1 MNEETSKES
10 GLLQAGSEAV
20 GLQNQVQ
27 AHGNVG
33 HSSRASRQF
42 TTVVIDEEPQV
53 APEPDKPIKPAKPK
67 RRRGRPPGAKTQ
79 VAHEHVTADEFAV
92 LRAVAQGMD
101 ITAAARQFLRWP
113 GRAPER
119 PDLLQIY
126 SELLG
131 RVEAGAQAFLDPKL
145 ARRMVRDLLNHQ
157 TVVPETT
164 MPLKAGSAEVHS
176 PTQVDGDTALPMTPP
191 SPLNLPR
198 KPSRPTL
205 EEFSAQFDEDMY
217 SEAEMIELY
226 EEAYSDERDASV
238 SEAGPQS
245 LVELDIEQLLNVEPV
260 SKASHDSGVA
270 AGETANQ
277 VVFAEALAAKSL
289 SQRVEIQLAAIKWLE
304 ERLGKRPARNHQISQ
319 WVKLDSA
326 QRQALRE
333 VGVVSLG
340 DLVDWMSL
348 QGERWVKKLPGYG
361 VSRGRSLVQWLGRW
375 PIEPRQGLK
384 PLPFLEGSPTPSTGR
399 ALSTSGGTGTISST
413 GRGLAPLMA
422 MDWPVSLNGASG
434 EFRSPSANSLSAHN
448 DQEAVQAWFRLLKDK
463 SPHTQA
469 AYRRAIER
477 LILWA
482 VHERGLALSSLTE
495 LDMQDFKEFLCHP
508 PAHWVQEPKAD
519 RGREARTWRPLKGP
533 LNQVSLNVTFAAVS
547 AMYAHWMESRYTT
560 LNPARKLIGKRTDE
574 LSMDVRR
581 SFTDQ
586 DREVIART
594 FDKMP
599 DTPAK
604 RRLRAILLLLEMGGL
619 RREEASKATW
629 GQVQPV
635 RIDGRLTN
643 DMCIEVVG
651 KGNRQRFVPLHDD
664 VVEALREH
672 MKDRKA
678 LMEQRKMLQFKS
690 IPDNEQP
697 LLGVLDDR
705 WILAQ
710 DKQLARRRASD
721 APDLLPMDARGVP
734 KFTVN
739 KNGSLSVQSIYQIL
753 KDFFRDCSEM
763 AGESVTDK
771 GGIFRRASTH
781 WLRHTFAHQLLKETD
796 RDLALVQSVLGH
808 KSITT
813 TAIYVKADLEERVM
827 GVKKL
832 RGSV

>member
-1 MNEETSKES
+1 
-10 GLLQAGSEAV
+10 
-20 GLQNQVQ
+20 
-27 AHGNVG
+27 
-33 HSSRASRQF
+33 
-42 TTVVIDEEPQV
+42 
-53 APEPDKPIKPAKPK
+53 
-67 RRRGRPPGAKTQ
+67 
-79 VAHEHVTADEFAV
+79 
-92 LRAVAQGMD
+92 
-101 ITAAARQFLRWP
+101 
-113 GRAPER
+113 
-119 PDLLQIY
+119 
-126 SELLG
+126 
-131 RVEAGAQAFLDPKL
+131 
-145 ARRMVRDLLNHQ
+145 
-157 TVVPETT
+157 
-164 MPLKAGSAEVHS
+164 
-176 PTQVDGDTALPMTPP
+176 
-191 SPLNLPR
+191 
-198 KPSRPTL
+198 
-205 EEFSAQFDEDMY
+205 
-217 SEAEMIELY
+217 
-226 EEAYSDERDASV
+226 
-238 SEAGPQS
+238 
-245 LVELDIEQLLNVEPV
+245 
-260 SKASHDSGVA
+260 
-270 AGETANQ
+270 
-277 VVFAEALAAKSL
+277 
-289 SQRVEIQLAAIKWLE
+289 
-304 ERLGKRPARNHQISQ
+304 
-319 WVKLDSA
+319 
-326 QRQALRE
+326 
-333 VGVVSLG
+333 
-340 DLVDWMSL
+340 
-348 QGERWVKKLPGYG
+348 
-361 VSRGRSLVQWLGRW
+361 
-375 PIEPRQGLK
+375 
-384 PLPFLEGSPTPSTGR
+384 
-399 ALSTSGGTGTISST
+399 
-413 GRGLAPLMA
+413 

-448 DQEAVQAWFRLLKDK
+448 DQEAVHAWFRLLKDK

-508 PAHWVQEPKAD
+508 PSHWVQEPKAD
-519 RGREARTWRPLKGP
+519 RGRGARTWRPLKGP

-619 RREEASKATW
+619 RREEACKATW

-678 LMEQRKMLQFKS
+678 LMEQRKMLQFKT

-705 WILAQ
+705 WILAH
-710 DKQLARRRASD
+710 DKQLEKRRASD
-721 APDLLPMDARGVP
+721 APDILPMDARGVP

-739 KNGSLSVQSIYQIL
+739 KNGALSVQSIYQIL
-753 KDFFRDCSEM
+753 KDFFSDCSEM

-771 GGIFRRASTH
+771 RGTFRRASTH
-781 WLRHTFAHQLLKETD
+781 WLRHTFAHHLLKETD
-796 RDLALVQSVLGH
+796 RDLALVQTVLGH

-813 TAIYVKADLEERVM
+813 TAIYVKADLEERVK

>member
-1 MNEETSKES
+1 MNEETSKEC
-10 GLLQAGSEAV
+10 GFLQARPEA
-20 GLQNQVQ
+20 LDPQHPVQ
-27 AHGNVG
+27 ARGDVG
-33 HSSRASRQF
+33 HSSLASRQF
-42 TTVVIDEEPQV
+42 STVVFDEEPQV
-53 APEPDKPIKPAKPK
+53 APEPDKPDKPK

-101 ITAAARQFLRWP
+101 IAAAARQFLRWP

-126 SELLG
+126 SELLS
-131 RVEAGAQAFLDPKL
+131 RIEAGAQAFLDPKL

-157 TVVPETT
+157 TVVPEAAV
-164 MPLKAGSAEVHS
+164 PVKAGSAEVHS
-176 PTQVDGDTALPMTPP
+176 SPQVDGNTAQPVTPP
-191 SPLNLPR
+191 PPLNLPR

-205 EEFSAQFDEDMY
+205 KEFSAQFDEDMY
-217 SEAEMIELY
+217 SEAELIDLY
-226 EEAYSDERDASV
+226 EEAYSNERDVTSSQAVPS
-238 SEAGPQS
+238 AQ
-245 LVELDIEQLLNVEPV
+245 VELNIEQLLNTEANPPA
-260 SKASHDSGVA
+260 SNASGGALGEKA
-270 AGETANQ
+270 Q
-277 VVFAEALAAKSL
+277 PVVFAEALAAKSL
-289 SQRVEIQLAAIKWLE
+289 SQRVEIQLAAINWLE
-304 ERLGKRPARNHQISQ
+304 ERLGKRPERNHQVSQ

-361 VSRGRSLVQWLGRW
+361 VSRGRSLVQWLISW
-375 PIEPRQGLK
+375 PIEPREGLK
-384 PLPFLEGSPTPSTGR
+384 PLPFLEGHTTQSTGR
-399 ALSTSGGTGTISST
+399 ALSVVAGTGTGAG
-413 GRGLAPLMA
+413 GRLAPLMA
-422 MDWPVSLNGASG
+422 MDWPVSLNGSSG

-448 DQEAVQAWFRLLKDK
+448 DQEAVHAWFRLLKDK

-594 FDKMP
+594 FDKMS

-643 DMCIEVVG
+643 YMCIEVVG

-664 VVEALREH
+664 LVEALREH
-672 MKDRKA
+672 MKDRRA

-705 WILAQ
+705 WILAH
-710 DKQLARRRASD
+710 DKQLEKRRASD
-721 APDLLPMDARGVP
+721 APDILTLDTRGVP

-739 KNGSLSVQSIYQIL
+739 KNGALSVQSIYQIL
-753 KDFFRDCSEM
+753 KDFFSDCSEM

-771 GGIFRRASTH
+771 RGTFRRASTH
-781 WLRHTFAHQLLKETD
+781 WLRHTFAHHLLKETD
-796 RDLALVQSVLGH
+796 RDLALVQTVLGH

-813 TAIYVKADLEERVM
+813 TAIYVKADLEERVK

>member
-1 MNEETSKES
+1 MNEETSKEP
-10 GLLQAGSEAV
+10 GLLQVRPEA
-20 GLQNQVQ
+20 LDPQHSVQ
-27 AHGNVG
+27 APGDVG

-53 APEPDKPIKPAKPK
+53 ALEPSMPGKPDKPK

-101 ITAAARQFLRWP
+101 IAAAARQFLRWP

-126 SELLG
+126 SELLS

-157 TVVPETT
+157 TVVPEAAV
-164 MPLKAGSAEVHS
+164 PVKAGSAEVHS
-176 PTQVDGDTALPMTPP
+176 ATHVDGGTALPVTPP

-217 SEAEMIELY
+217 SEAELIELY
-226 EEAYSDERDASV
+226 EEAHSDERDASV
-238 SEAGPQS
+238 SEAVPHS

-289 SQRVEIQLAAIKWLE
+289 SQRVEIQLAAINWLE
-304 ERLGKRPARNHQISQ
+304 ERLGKRPARNHQVSQ
-319 WVKLDSA
+319 WVKLDGA

-361 VSRGRSLVQWLGRW
+361 VSRGRSLVQWLSRW
-375 PIEPRQGLK
+375 PIEPREGLK

-399 ALSTSGGTGTISST
+399 ALSAVAGTEIGAGG
-413 GRGLAPLMA
+413 RLAPLLA
-422 MDWPVSLNGASG
+422 MDWPVSLNGSSG

-448 DQEAVQAWFRLLKDK
+448 DQEAVHAWFRLLKDK

-495 LDMQDFKEFLCHP
+495 LDMQDFKAFLCHP

-519 RGREARTWRPLKGP
+519 RGRGAGTWRPLKGP

-586 DREVIART
+586 DREVIALT

-619 RREEASKATW
+619 RREEACKATW

-635 RIDGRLTN
+635 RIDGRLTH

-664 VVEALREH
+664 VVAALREH
-672 MKDRKA
+672 MKDRRA

-710 DKQLARRRASD
+710 DKQLARRRVSD

-739 KNGSLSVQSIYQIL
+739 KNGALSVQSIYQIL
-753 KDFFRDCSEM
+753 KDFFSDCSEM

-771 GGIFRRASTH
+771 RGTFRRASTH
-781 WLRHTFAHQLLKETD
+781 WLRHTFAHHLLKETD
-796 RDLALVQSVLGH
+796 RDLALVQTVLGH

-813 TAIYVKADLEERVM
+813 TAIYVKADLEERVK

>member
-10 GLLQAGSEAV
+10 GFLQARPEAL
-20 GLQNQVQ
+20 GPQHPAQNL
-27 AHGNVG
+27 GDVG

-53 APEPDKPIKPAKPK
+53 APEPGKPDKPK

-101 ITAAARQFLRWP
+101 IAAAARQFLRWP

-126 SELLG
+126 SELLS
-131 RVEAGAQAFLDPKL
+131 RVEAGAQAFLDSKR

-157 TVVPETT
+157 TVVPEATV
-164 MPLKAGSAEVHS
+164 PVAAGSAEAHPS
-176 PTQVDGDTALPMTPP
+176 AHVDEDAPLPVIPP

-198 KPSRPTL
+198 KPSRLTL

-217 SEAEMIELY
+217 SEAELIELY
-226 EEAYSDERDASV
+226 EEAYSDEREASV
-238 SEAGPQS
+238 SEAVPQS
-245 LVELDIEQLLNVEPV
+245 LVELDIEQLLSAEPTPTP
-260 SKASHDSGVA
+260 SHDSGVA

-277 VVFAEALAAKSL
+277 AVFAEALAAKSL

-304 ERLGKRPARNHQISQ
+304 ERLGKRPVRNHQVSQ

-361 VSRGRSLVQWLGRW
+361 VSRGRSLVQWLSRW

-384 PLPFLEGSPTPSTGR
+384 PLPFLQGKSTQSTGR
-399 ALSTSGGTGTISST
+399 ALSAVAGTEIGAGG
-413 GRGLAPLMA
+413 GLAPLMA

-448 DQEAVQAWFRLLKDK
+448 DQEAVHAWFRLLKDK

-508 PAHWVQEPKAD
+508 PLHWVQEPKAD

-586 DREVIART
+586 DREVITRT
-594 FDKMP
+594 FGKMS

-619 RREEASKATW
+619 RREEACKATW

-710 DKQLARRRASD
+710 DKQLARRRVSD
-721 APDLLPMDARGVP
+721 APDILPMDARGVP

-753 KDFFRDCSEM
+753 KDFFSDCSEM

-771 GGIFRRASTH
+771 RAIFRRASTH
-781 WLRHTFAHQLLKETD
+781 WLRHTFAHHLLKETD
-796 RDLALVQSVLGH
+796 RDLALVQTVLGH

-813 TAIYVKADLEERVM
+813 TAIYVKADLEERVK

>member
-10 GLLQAGSEAV
+10 GRLQARPEA
-20 GLQNQVQ
+20 LNPQHSVQ
-27 AHGNVG
+27 APGNVG
-33 HSSRASRQF
+33 HSSLGSRQF
-42 TTVVIDEEPQV
+42 STVVIDEEPQV
-53 APEPDKPIKPAKPK
+53 APESGKPSKASKPK

-101 ITAAARQFLRWP
+101 IAAAARQFLRWS

-126 SELLG
+126 SELLS
-131 RVEAGAQAFLDPKL
+131 RIEAGAQAFLDPKL

-157 TVVPETT
+157 TVVPEVTT
-164 MPLKAGSAEVHS
+164 ALEAGTTEVHS
-176 PTQVDGDTALPMTPP
+176 STQVDGDTALPMTPP
-191 SPLNLPR
+191 PPLNLPR

-217 SEAEMIELY
+217 SEAELIELY
-226 EEAYSDERDASV
+226 EEAYSDEHDASS
-238 SEAGPQS
+238 SEAVPQA

-304 ERLGKRPARNHQISQ
+304 ERLGKRPARNHQVSQ
-319 WVKLDSA
+319 WIKLDSA

-361 VSRGRSLVQWLGRW
+361 VSRGRSLVQWLSRW
-375 PIEPRQGLK
+375 PIEPREGLK

-399 ALSTSGGTGTISST
+399 ALSAVAGTEIGAGG
-413 GRGLAPLMA
+413 RLAPLLA

-448 DQEAVQAWFRLLKDK
+448 DQEAVHAWFRLLKDK

-508 PAHWVQEPKAD
+508 PSHWVQEPKAD
-519 RGREARTWRPLKGP
+519 RGRGARTWRPLKGP

-619 RREEASKATW
+619 RREEACKATW

-678 LMEQRKMLQFKS
+678 LMEQRKMLQFKT

-705 WILAQ
+705 WILAH
-710 DKQLARRRASD
+710 DKQLEKRRASD
-721 APDLLPMDARGVP
+721 APDILPMDARGVP

-739 KNGSLSVQSIYQIL
+739 KNGALSVQSIYQIL
-753 KDFFRDCSEM
+753 KDFFSDCSEM

-771 GGIFRRASTH
+771 RGTFRRASTH
-781 WLRHTFAHQLLKETD
+781 WLRHTFAHHLLKETD
-796 RDLALVQSVLGH
+796 RDLALVQTVLGH

-813 TAIYVKADLEERVM
+813 TAIYVKADLEERVK